1 MYSGGYLLCAFNA
14 GLIIFN
20 PKNEKG
26 MGIMQIKRTIE
37 RVPGGLMVVPLF
49 LGALLN
55 TIDQM
60 HIPFIMDFLKSL
72 GVAQFKPGVYEFL
85 RIGGFSQWLFKDG
98 ALCLIALFL
107 FCCGSQM
114 NLRVGGIAMKKGIL
128 LTASKYF
135 TGVGVGFLWGYLS
148 GDMMHGFLGLSAV
161 AIIAAMTNGNGGM
174 YAALT
179 GQYGNRSDVGA
190 VAVLSLNDGPFFTLM
205 ALGMLGANF
214 PIIAFIA
221 VLLPIAI
228 GMLLGNLDPDI
239 REFLKPGETLPV
251 PFFAFAL
258 GAGMN
263 FATFLNPNVVA
274 AGLALGLMTTVIT
287 GATGMLVFRLSGER
301 SQIAPVAEASTAG
314 NAVGTPAAIAAA
326 ASVAMGADMMT
337 AAEAQAYKNLV
348 EIATL
353 QVSISTR
360 TTAILCPIAV
370 ILVDKWQKSRGIN
383 AKDEPCEIE
392 ATPAQQEA

>member
-1 MYSGGYLLCAFNA
+1 MV
-14 GLIIFN
+14 
-20 PKNEKG
+20 
-26 MGIMQIKRTIE
+26 QIKKSIE
-37 RVPGGLMVVPLF
+37 KVPGGLMVVPLF
-49 LGALLN
+49 FAALLN

-60 HIPFIMDFLKSL
+60 HIPFIMSFLKSL
-72 GVAQFKPGVYEFL
+72 GVAPVKPGIYEFL
-85 RIGGFSQWLFKDG
+85 KIGGFTQWLFKDG
-98 ALCLIALFL
+98 ALPLIALFL

-114 NLRVGGIAMKKGIL
+114 NLRVGGVAMKKGIL

-135 TGVGVGFLWGYLS
+135 TGLIVGVLWGKLS
-148 GDMMHGFLGLSAV
+148 GDMMNGFLGLSTM

-221 VLLPIAI
+221 VLLPIGI

-239 REFLKPGETLPV
+239 RSFLKPGESLPI

-263 FATFLNPNVVA
+263 FATFFNPKVVVA
-274 AGLALGLMTTVIT
+274 GVTLGLMTVVLT
-287 GATGMLVFRLSGER
+287 GLTGILVFKLFREK

-326 ASVAMGADMMT
+326 ASVAAGAGMMSP
-337 AAEAQAYKNLV
+337 AEAQAYKNLV

-353 QVSISTR
+353 QVSLSTL
-360 TTAILCPIAV
+360 TTAILCPFAV
-370 ILVDKWQKSRGIN
+370 IMMDKWQKSQGID
-383 AKDEPCEIE
+383 AKAE
-392 ATPAQQEA
+392 

>member
-1 MYSGGYLLCAFNA
+1 MV
-14 GLIIFN
+14 
-20 PKNEKG
+20 
-26 MGIMQIKRTIE
+26 QIKKSIE
-37 RVPGGLMVVPLF
+37 KVPGGLMVVPLF
-49 LGALLN
+49 FAALLN

-60 HIPFIMDFLKSL
+60 HIPFIMSFLKSL
-72 GVAQFKPGVYEFL
+72 GVAPVKPGIYEFL
-85 RIGGFSQWLFKDG
+85 KIGGFTQWLFKDG
-98 ALCLIALFL
+98 ALPLIALFL

-114 NLRVGGIAMKKGIL
+114 NLRVGGLAMKKGIL

-135 TGVGVGFLWGYLS
+135 TGLIVGVLWGKLS
-148 GDMMHGFLGLSAV
+148 GDMMNGFLGLSTM

-239 REFLKPGETLPV
+239 RTFLKPGETLPI

-263 FATFLNPNVVA
+263 FATFFNPKVVVA
-274 AGLALGLMTTVIT
+274 GVTLGLMTVTLTALT
-287 GATGMLVFRLSGER
+287 GILVFKLFREK

-326 ASVAMGADMMT
+326 ASVAAGAGMMSP
-337 AAEAQAYKNLV
+337 AEAQAYKNLV

-353 QVSISTR
+353 QVSLSTL
-360 TTAILCPIAV
+360 TTAILCPFAV
-370 ILVDKWQKSRGIN
+370 IMMDKWQKSRGID
-383 AKDEPCEIE
+383 AKAD
-392 ATPAQQEA
+392 

>member
-1 MYSGGYLLCAFNA
+1 MV
-14 GLIIFN
+14 
-20 PKNEKG
+20 
-26 MGIMQIKRTIE
+26 QIKKTIE
-37 RVPGGLMVVPLF
+37 KVPGGLMVVPLF
-49 LGALLN
+49 TAALLN

-60 HIPFIMDFLKSL
+60 HIPFIMSFLKSL
-72 GVAQFKPGVYEFL
+72 GVAPVKPGIYEFL
-85 RIGGFSQWLFKDG
+85 KIGGFTQWLFKDG
-98 ALCLIALFL
+98 ALPLIALFL

-114 NLRVGGIAMKKGIL
+114 NLRVGGVAMKKGIL

-135 TGVGVGFLWGYLS
+135 TGLIVGVLWGKLS
-148 GDMMHGFLGLSAV
+148 GDMMNGFLGLSTM

-239 REFLKPGETLPV
+239 RSFLKPGETLPI

-263 FATFLNPNVVA
+263 FATFFNPKVVVA
-274 AGLALGLMTTVIT
+274 GVTLGLMTVTLTALT
-287 GATGMLVFRLSGER
+287 GILVFKLFREK

-326 ASVAMGADMMT
+326 ASVAAGAGMMSP
-337 AAEAQAYKNLV
+337 AEAQAYKNLV

-353 QVSISTR
+353 QVSLSTL
-360 TTAILCPIAV
+360 TTAILCPFAV
-370 ILVDKWQKSRGIN
+370 IMMDKWQKSRGID
-383 AKDEPCEIE
+383 AKAD
-392 ATPAQQEA
+392 

>member
-1 MYSGGYLLCAFNA
+1 MV
-14 GLIIFN
+14 
-20 PKNEKG
+20 
-26 MGIMQIKRTIE
+26 QIKKSIE
-37 RVPGGLMVVPLF
+37 EVPGGLMVVPLF
-49 LGALLN
+49 FAALLN

-60 HIPFIMDFLKSL
+60 HIPFIMSFLKSL
-72 GVAQFKPGVYEFL
+72 GVAPVKPGIYEFL
-85 RIGGFSQWLFKDG
+85 KIGGFTQWLFKDG
-98 ALCLIALFL
+98 ALPLIALFL

-114 NLRVGGIAMKKGIL
+114 NLRVGGLAMKKGIL

-135 TGVGVGFLWGYLS
+135 TGLIVGVLWGKLS
-148 GDMMHGFLGLSAV
+148 GDMMNGFLGLSTM

-221 VLLPIAI
+221 VLLPIGI

-239 REFLKPGETLPV
+239 RSFLKPGESLPI

-263 FATFLNPNVVA
+263 FASFFNPKVVVA
-274 AGLALGLMTTVIT
+274 GVTLGLMTVVLT
-287 GATGMLVFRLSGER
+287 GLTGILVFKLFREK

-326 ASVAMGADMMT
+326 ASVAAGAGMMSP
-337 AAEAQAYKNLV
+337 AEAQAYKNLV

-353 QVSISTR
+353 QVSLSTL
-360 TTAILCPIAV
+360 TTAILCPFAV
-370 ILVDKWQKSRGIN
+370 IMMDKWQKSRGID
-383 AKDEPCEIE
+383 AKAE
-392 ATPAQQEA
+392 

>member
-1 MYSGGYLLCAFNA
+1 
-14 GLIIFN
+14 
-20 PKNEKG
+20 
-26 MGIMQIKRTIE
+26 MQIKKSIE
-37 RVPGGLMVVPLF
+37 KVPGGLMVVPLF
-49 LGALLN
+49 FAALLN

-60 HIPFIMDFLKSL
+60 HLPFIMSFLKSL
-72 GVAQFKPGVYEFL
+72 GVAPVKPGIYEFL
-85 RIGGFSQWLFKDG
+85 KIGGFTQSLFKDG
-98 ALCLIALFL
+98 ALTLIALFL

-114 NLRVGGIAMKKGIL
+114 NLRVGGLAMKKGIL

-135 TGVGVGFLWGYLS
+135 TGLIVGVIWGKLS
-148 GDMMHGFLGLSAV
+148 GDMMNGFLGLSTM

-228 GMLLGNLDPDI
+228 GMVLGNLDHDI
-239 REFLKPGETLPV
+239 REFLKPGETLPI

-258 GAGMN
+258 GSGMN
-263 FATFLNPNVVA
+263 FATFFNPKVVVA
-274 AGLALGLMTTVIT
+274 GVTLGLMTVCLTSLT
-287 GATGMLVFRLSGER
+287 GILVFMLFREK

-326 ASVAMGADMMT
+326 ASVAAGAGMMT
-337 AAEAQAYKNLV
+337 PAEAQAYKNLV

-353 QVSISTR
+353 QVSLSTL
-360 TTAILCPIAV
+360 TTAVLCPFAV
-370 ILVDKWQKSRGIN
+370 IMMDKWQKRRGID
-383 AKDEPCEIE
+383 AKAE
-392 ATPAQQEA
+392 

>member
-1 MYSGGYLLCAFNA
+1 MV
-14 GLIIFN
+14 
-20 PKNEKG
+20 
-26 MGIMQIKRTIE
+26 QIKKSIE
-37 RVPGGLMVVPLF
+37 KVPGGLMVVPLF
-49 LGALLN
+49 TGALLN

-60 HIPFIMDFLKSL
+60 HIPFIMSFLKSL
-72 GVAQFKPGVYEFL
+72 GVAPVKPGIYEFL
-85 RIGGFSQWLFKDG
+85 RIGGFTQWLFKDG
-98 ALCLIALFL
+98 ALPLIALFL

-114 NLRVGGIAMKKGIL
+114 NLRVGGVAMKKGIL

-135 TGVGVGFLWGYLS
+135 TGLIVGVLWGKLS
-148 GDMMHGFLGLSAV
+148 GDMMNGFLGLSTM

-214 PIIAFIA
+214 PIIAFVA
-221 VLLPIAI
+221 VLLPIGI
-228 GMLLGNLDPDI
+228 GMLLGSLDPDI
-239 REFLKPGETLPV
+239 RSFLKPGESLPI

-263 FATFLNPNVVA
+263 FATFFNPKVVVA
-274 AGLALGLMTTVIT
+274 GVTLGLMTVVLTALTGIIT
-287 GATGMLVFRLSGER
+287 FWIFREK

-326 ASVAMGADMMT
+326 ASVAAGAGMMT
-337 AAEAQAYKNLV
+337 PAEAQAYKNLV

-353 QVSISTR
+353 QVSLSTL
-360 TTAILCPIAV
+360 TTAILCPFAV
-370 ILVDKWQKSRGIN
+370 IMMDKWQKSRGID
-383 AKDEPCEIE
+383 AKAE
-392 ATPAQQEA
+392 

>member
-1 MYSGGYLLCAFNA
+1 
-14 GLIIFN
+14 
-20 PKNEKG
+20 
-26 MGIMQIKRTIE
+26 MQIKRSIE
-37 RVPGGLMVVPLF
+37 RIPGGLMVVPLF

-60 HIPFIMDFLKSL
+60 HVPFIMDLLKSI
-72 GVAQFKPGVYEFL
+72 GAPQIKPGIYEFL
-85 RIGGFSQWLFKDG
+85 RIGGFTQWLFKDG

-114 NLRVGGIAMKKGIL
+114 SLRVGGVAMKKGIL
-128 LTASKYF
+128 LTAGKYF
-135 TGVGVGFLWGYLS
+135 TGVAVGFLWGYLS
-148 GDMMHGFLGLSAV
+148 GDMMHGFLGLSAM

-179 GQYGNRSDVGA
+179 GQYGNRSDVAA

-205 ALGMLGANF
+205 ALGMLGSKF

-221 VLLPIAI
+221 VLLPIAL
-228 GMLLGNLDPDI
+228 GMLLGNLDHDI

-263 FATFLNPNVVA
+263 FSTFLNPKVVA
-274 AGLALGLMTTVIT
+274 AGLTLGIMTTVLT
-287 GATGMLVFRLSGER
+287 GLMGVIIFKIFREK

-314 NAVGTPAAIAAA
+314 NAVGTPAAIASAA
-326 ASVAMGADMMT
+326 AIAASSGMMS
-337 AAEAQAYKNLV
+337 AEEAQAYKDLV

-353 QVSISTR
+353 QISISTM

-370 ILVDKWQKSRGIN
+370 ILIDRWQKKRGIN
-383 AKDEPCEIE
+383 GKEETVLAN
-392 ATPAQQEA
+392 T

>member
-1 MYSGGYLLCAFNA
+1 
-14 GLIIFN
+14 
-20 PKNEKG
+20 
-26 MGIMQIKRTIE
+26 MQIKKTIE
-37 RVPGGLMVVPLF
+37 KVPGGLMVVPLLF
-49 LGALLN
+49 GALLN
-55 TIDQM
+55 TLDQM
-60 HIPFIMDFLKSL
+60 HLPIIMEFLKSL
-72 GVAQFKPGVYEFL
+72 GVAPVKPGIYEFL
-85 RIGGFSQWLFKDG
+85 RIGGFSQFLFKDG
-98 ALCLIALFL
+98 AMPLIALFL

-114 NLRVGGIAMKKGIL
+114 NLRVGGVALKKGVI

-135 TGVGVGFLWGYLS
+135 TGLAVGVLWGKLS
-148 GDMMHGFLGLSAV
+148 GDMMNGFLGLSTM

-221 VLLPIAI
+221 VLLPIGI
-228 GMLLGNLDPDI
+228 GMILGNLDPDI
-239 REFLKPGETLPV
+239 RDFLKAGEFLPI

-263 FATFLNPNVVA
+263 FANFFNPQVVVA
-274 AGLALGLMTTVIT
+274 GVTLGIMTTVLTALT
-287 GATGMLVFRLSGER
+287 GILCFKIFREK

-326 ASVAMGADMMT
+326 AAVAAGSGMMS
-337 AAEAQAYKNLV
+337 AAEAQAYKDLV
-348 EIATL
+348 QLATI
-353 QVSISTR
+353 QVSLSTL

-370 ILVDKWQKSRGIN
+370 IMMDKWQRSRGIDG
-383 AKDEPCEIE
+383 KIE
-392 ATPAQQEA
+392 SVETSHKPSHSA

>member
-1 MYSGGYLLCAFNA
+1 
-14 GLIIFN
+14 
-20 PKNEKG
+20 
-26 MGIMQIKRTIE
+26 MQIKKTIE
-37 RVPGGLMVVPLF
+37 KIPGGLMVVPLF

-60 HIPFIMDFLKSL
+60 HIPFIMDFLKSI
-72 GVAQFKPGVYEFL
+72 GVPQYKPGIYEFL
-85 RIGGFSQWLFKDG
+85 RIGGFTQWLFKDG

-114 NLRVGGIAMKKGIL
+114 NLRVGGVAMKKGVL

-135 TGVGVGFLWGYLS
+135 TGVAVGFLWGHLS
-148 GDMMHGFLGLSAV
+148 GDMMNGFLGLSAM

-179 GQYGNRSDVGA
+179 GQYGNRSDVAA

-205 ALGMLGANF
+205 ALGMLGSNF

-221 VLLPIAI
+221 VLLPIAL

-239 REFLKPGETLPV
+239 REFLKPGESLPV

-263 FATFLNPNVVA
+263 FATFLNPKVVA
-274 AGLALGLMTTVIT
+274 AGLTLGIMTTLLT
-287 GATGMLVFRLSGER
+287 GLTGMLVFKIFREKSL
-301 SQIAPVAEASTAG
+301 IAPVAEASTAG

-326 ASVAMGADMMT
+326 ASVAAGAGMMS
-337 AAEAQAYKNLV
+337 AAEAQAYKDLV

-353 QVSISTR
+353 QVSISTM

-370 ILVDKWQKSRGIN
+370 ILMDKWQQRRGISGKYES
-383 AKDEPCEIE
+383 A
-392 ATPAQQEA
+392 ATDKPLVRGTP

>member
-1 MYSGGYLLCAFNA
+1 MV
-14 GLIIFN
+14 
-20 PKNEKG
+20 
-26 MGIMQIKRTIE
+26 QIKKTIE
-37 RVPGGLMVVPLF
+37 KVPGGLMVVPLF
-49 LGALLN
+49 TAALLN

-60 HIPFIMDFLKSL
+60 HIPFIMSFLKSL
-72 GVAQFKPGVYEFL
+72 GVSPVKPGIYEFL
-85 RIGGFSQWLFKDG
+85 KIGGFTQWLFKDG
-98 ALCLIALFL
+98 ALPLIALFL

-114 NLRVGGIAMKKGIL
+114 NLRVGGVAMKKGVL

-135 TGVGVGFLWGYLS
+135 TGLVVGVLWGKLS
-148 GDMMHGFLGLSAV
+148 GDMMNGFLGLSTM

-221 VLLPIAI
+221 VLLPIGI

-239 REFLKPGETLPV
+239 RSFLKPGESLPI

-263 FATFLNPNVVA
+263 FSTFLNPKVVVA
-274 AGLALGLMTTVIT
+274 GVTLGLMTVVLTALT
-287 GATGMLVFRLSGER
+287 GILVFKLFREK

-326 ASVAMGADMMT
+326 ASVAAGAGMMSP
-337 AAEAQAYKNLV
+337 AEAQAYKNLV

-353 QVSISTR
+353 QVSLSTL
-360 TTAILCPIAV
+360 TTAILCPFAV
-370 ILVDKWQKSRGIN
+370 IMMDKWQKSRGID
-383 AKDEPCEIE
+383 AKAE
-392 ATPAQQEA
+392 

>member
-1 MYSGGYLLCAFNA
+1 VV
-14 GLIIFN
+14 
-20 PKNEKG
+20 
-26 MGIMQIKRTIE
+26 QIKKTIE
-37 RVPGGLMVVPLF
+37 KVPGGLMVVPLF
-49 LGALLN
+49 TAALLN

-60 HIPFIMDFLKSL
+60 HIPFIMSFLKSL
-72 GVAQFKPGVYEFL
+72 GVSPVKPGIYEFL
-85 RIGGFSQWLFKDG
+85 RIGGFAQWLFKDG
-98 ALCLIALFL
+98 ALPLIALFL

-114 NLRVGGIAMKKGIL
+114 NLRVGGVAMKKGVL

-135 TGVGVGFLWGYLS
+135 TGVVVGVLWGKLS
-148 GDMMHGFLGLSAV
+148 GDMMNGFLGLSTM

-214 PIIAFIA
+214 PIIAFVA

-228 GMLLGNLDPDI
+228 GMVLGNLDPDI
-239 REFLKPGETLPV
+239 RTFLKPGESLPI

-263 FATFLNPNVVA
+263 FATFFNPKVVVA
-274 AGLALGLMTTVIT
+274 GVTLGLMTVALTALT
-287 GATGMLVFRLSGER
+287 GILVFKLFREK

-326 ASVAMGADMMT
+326 ASVAAGAGMMSP
-337 AAEAQAYKNLV
+337 AEAQAYKNLV

-353 QVSISTR
+353 QVSLSTL
-360 TTAILCPIAV
+360 TTAILCPFAV
-370 ILVDKWQKSRGIN
+370 IMMDKWQKSRGID
-383 AKDEPCEIE
+383 AKAD
-392 ATPAQQEA
+392 

>member
-1 MYSGGYLLCAFNA
+1 MV
-14 GLIIFN
+14 
-20 PKNEKG
+20 
-26 MGIMQIKRTIE
+26 QIKKTIE
-37 RVPGGLMVVPLF
+37 KVPGGLMVVPLF
-49 LGALLN
+49 FAALLN

-60 HIPFIMDFLKSL
+60 HIPFIMSFLKSL
-72 GVAQFKPGVYEFL
+72 GVAPVKPGIYEFL
-85 RIGGFSQWLFKDG
+85 KIGGFTQWLFKDG
-98 ALCLIALFL
+98 ALPLIALFL

-114 NLRVGGIAMKKGIL
+114 NLRVGGVAMKKGIL

-135 TGVGVGFLWGYLS
+135 TGLIVGVLWGKLS
-148 GDMMHGFLGLSAV
+148 GDMMNGFLGLSTM

-221 VLLPIAI
+221 VLLPIGI

-239 REFLKPGETLPV
+239 RTFLKPGETLPI

-263 FATFLNPNVVA
+263 FATFFNPKVVVA
-274 AGLALGLMTTVIT
+274 GVTLGLMTVVLT
-287 GATGMLVFRLSGER
+287 GLTGILVFKLFREK

-326 ASVAMGADMMT
+326 ASVAAGAGMMSP
-337 AAEAQAYKNLV
+337 AEAQAYKNLV

-353 QVSISTR
+353 QVSLSTL
-360 TTAILCPIAV
+360 TTAILCPFAV
-370 ILVDKWQKSRGIN
+370 IMMDKWQKSRGID
-383 AKDEPCEIE
+383 AKAE
-392 ATPAQQEA
+392 

>member
-1 MYSGGYLLCAFNA
+1 
-14 GLIIFN
+14 
-20 PKNEKG
+20 
-26 MGIMQIKRTIE
+26 MQIKRTIE
-37 RVPGGLMVVPLF
+37 KVPGGLMVVPLF

-60 HIPFIMDFLKSL
+60 HLPFIMDFLKSL
-72 GVAQFKPGVYEFL
+72 GVAPLKPGIYEFL

-114 NLRVGGIAMKKGIL
+114 NLRVGGIAMKKGVL

-135 TGVGVGFLWGYLS
+135 TGLGVGFLWGYLS
-148 GDMMHGFLGLSAV
+148 GDMMNGFLGLSAM

-205 ALGMLGANF
+205 ALGMLGSKF

-221 VLLPIAI
+221 VLMPIAI
-228 GMLLGNLDPDI
+228 GMLLGNLDKDI

-263 FATFLNPNVVA
+263 FATFFNPKVVVA
-274 AGLALGLMTTVIT
+274 GLTLGVMTTVLT
-287 GATGMLVFRLSGER
+287 GLTGIIVFMVFREK

-326 ASVAMGADMMT
+326 AAVAAGSGMMS
-337 AAEAQAYKNLV
+337 AAEAQAYKDLV

-353 QVSISTR
+353 QVSISTL

-370 ILVDKWQKSRGIN
+370 IMMDRWQRTRGID
-383 AKDEPCEIE
+383 AKEEPVEH
-392 ATPAQQEA
+392 ARTPAHQQA

>member
-1 MYSGGYLLCAFNA
+1 MV
-14 GLIIFN
+14 
-20 PKNEKG
+20 
-26 MGIMQIKRTIE
+26 QIKKTIE
-37 RVPGGLMVVPLF
+37 KVPGGLMVVPLF
-49 LGALLN
+49 TAALLN

-60 HIPFIMDFLKSL
+60 HIPFIMSFLKSL
-72 GVAQFKPGVYEFL
+72 GVSPVKPGIYEFL
-85 RIGGFSQWLFKDG
+85 RIGGFAQWLFKDG
-98 ALCLIALFL
+98 ALPLIALFL

-114 NLRVGGIAMKKGIL
+114 NLRVGGVAMKKGVL

-135 TGVGVGFLWGYLS
+135 TGVIVGVLWGKLS
-148 GDMMHGFLGLSAV
+148 GDMMNGFLGLSTM

-214 PIIAFIA
+214 PIIAFVA

-228 GMLLGNLDPDI
+228 GMVLGNLDPDI
-239 REFLKPGETLPV
+239 RSFLKPGESLPI

-263 FATFLNPNVVA
+263 FATFFNPKVVVA
-274 AGLALGLMTTVIT
+274 GVTLGLMTVVLT
-287 GATGMLVFRLSGER
+287 GLTGIIVFKLFREK

-326 ASVAMGADMMT
+326 ASVAAGAGMMSP
-337 AAEAQAYKNLV
+337 AEAQAYKNLV

-353 QVSISTR
+353 QVSLSTL
-360 TTAILCPIAV
+360 TTAILCPFAV
-370 ILVDKWQKSRGIN
+370 IMMDKWQKSRGID
-383 AKDEPCEIE
+383 AKAD
-392 ATPAQQEA
+392 

>member
-1 MYSGGYLLCAFNA
+1 MV
-14 GLIIFN
+14 
-20 PKNEKG
+20 
-26 MGIMQIKRTIE
+26 QIKKSIE
-37 RVPGGLMVVPLF
+37 KVPGGLMVVPLF
-49 LGALLN
+49 FAALLN

-60 HIPFIMDFLKSL
+60 HIPFIMSFLKSL
-72 GVAQFKPGVYEFL
+72 GVAPVKPGIYEFL
-85 RIGGFSQWLFKDG
+85 RIGGFTQWLFKDG
-98 ALCLIALFL
+98 ALPLIALFL

-114 NLRVGGIAMKKGIL
+114 NLRVGGLAMKKGIL

-135 TGVGVGFLWGYLS
+135 TGLIVGVLWGKLS
-148 GDMMHGFLGLSAV
+148 GDMMNGFLGLSTM

-239 REFLKPGETLPV
+239 RTFLKPGETLPI

-263 FATFLNPNVVA
+263 FATFFNPKVVVA
-274 AGLALGLMTTVIT
+274 GVTLGLMTVTLTALT
-287 GATGMLVFRLSGER
+287 GILVFKLFREK

-326 ASVAMGADMMT
+326 ASVAAGAGMMSP
-337 AAEAQAYKNLV
+337 AEAQAYKNLV

-353 QVSISTR
+353 QVSLSTL
-360 TTAILCPIAV
+360 TTAILCPFAV
-370 ILVDKWQKSRGIN
+370 IMMDKWQKSRGID
-383 AKDEPCEIE
+383 AKAD
-392 ATPAQQEA
+392 

>member
-1 MYSGGYLLCAFNA
+1 MV
-14 GLIIFN
+14 
-20 PKNEKG
+20 
-26 MGIMQIKRTIE
+26 QIKKTIE
-37 RVPGGLMVVPLF
+37 KVPGGLMVVPLF
-49 LGALLN
+49 TAALLN

-60 HIPFIMDFLKSL
+60 HIPFIMSFLKSL
-72 GVAQFKPGVYEFL
+72 GVAPVKPGIYEFL
-85 RIGGFSQWLFKDG
+85 KIGGFTQWLFKDG
-98 ALCLIALFL
+98 ALPLIALFL

-114 NLRVGGIAMKKGIL
+114 NLRVGGVAMKKGIL

-135 TGVGVGFLWGYLS
+135 TGLIVGVLWGKLS
-148 GDMMHGFLGLSAV
+148 GDMMNGFLGLSTM

-239 REFLKPGETLPV
+239 RTFLKPGETLPI

-263 FATFLNPNVVA
+263 FATFFNPKVVVA
-274 AGLALGLMTTVIT
+274 GVTLGLMTVTLTALT
-287 GATGMLVFRLSGER
+287 GILVFKLFREK

-326 ASVAMGADMMT
+326 ASVAAGAGMMSP
-337 AAEAQAYKNLV
+337 AEAQAYKNLV

-353 QVSISTR
+353 QVSLSTL
-360 TTAILCPIAV
+360 TTAILCPFAV
-370 ILVDKWQKSRGIN
+370 IMMDKWQKRRGID
-383 AKDEPCEIE
+383 AKAD
-392 ATPAQQEA
+392 

>member
-1 MYSGGYLLCAFNA
+1 MV
-14 GLIIFN
+14 
-20 PKNEKG
+20 
-26 MGIMQIKRTIE
+26 QIKKTIE
-37 RVPGGLMVVPLF
+37 KVPGGLMVVPLF
-49 LGALLN
+49 TAALLN

-60 HIPFIMDFLKSL
+60 HIPFIMSFLKSL
-72 GVAQFKPGVYEFL
+72 GVSPVKPGIYEFL
-85 RIGGFSQWLFKDG
+85 RIGGFAQWLFKDG
-98 ALCLIALFL
+98 ALPLIALFL

-114 NLRVGGIAMKKGIL
+114 NLRVGGVAMKKGVL

-135 TGVGVGFLWGYLS
+135 TGVIVGVLWGKLS
-148 GDMMHGFLGLSAV
+148 GDMMNGFLGLSTM

-221 VLLPIAI
+221 VLLPIGI

-239 REFLKPGETLPV
+239 RSFLKPGESLPI

-263 FATFLNPNVVA
+263 FATFFNPKVVVA
-274 AGLALGLMTTVIT
+274 GVTLGLMTVVLT
-287 GATGMLVFRLSGER
+287 GLTGILVFKLFREK

-326 ASVAMGADMMT
+326 ASVAAGAGMMSP
-337 AAEAQAYKNLV
+337 AEAQAYKNLV

-353 QVSISTR
+353 QVSLSTL
-360 TTAILCPIAV
+360 TTAILCPFAV
-370 ILVDKWQKSRGIN
+370 IMMDKWQKSQGID
-383 AKDEPCEIE
+383 AKAE
-392 ATPAQQEA
+392 